1 MQKTMP
7 IVLLSC
13 KVFQNLLEIKYPA
26 GFLDQVIFLDYGLHS
41 VPRNLK
47 TSLQASL
54 DAIETPSLVVLG
66 FGLCGNGLDGI
77 QSGIHTLLV
86 PRSDDCIAILLGS
99 YQVYLQQF
107 QSIPGTYYL
116 TKGWLEAGSNPLAEH
131 QKYVDKY
138 GQEMADWLM
147 DQQYQHYK
155 RLAFVA
161 HNPEDLNAYH
171 EQALAIARFCERWGM
186 KYEEISGSEEYLSQL
201 VRVTQSLEQAG
212 EDFLVIPPGRELLQE
227 HFRRA

>member
-1 MQKTMP
+1 MPDSLP

-13 KVFQNLLEIKYPA
+13 KVFQNLLEIKYPS
-26 GFLDQVIFLDYGLHS
+26 GVLDQVIFLDYSLHEF
-41 VPRNLK
+41 PRNLK
-47 TSLQASL
+47 TSLQSSL
-54 DAIETPSLVVLG
+54 DAIGTPSLVVLG

-77 QSGIHTLLV
+77 QSGKHTLLV

-99 YQVYLQQF
+99 YQAYLQQF
-107 QSIPGTYYL
+107 HAIPGTYYL

-131 QKYVDKY
+131 QKYIDKY

-161 HNPEDLNAYH
+161 HSQDDLKEYR
-171 EQALAIARFCERWGM
+171 EQVQAIARFCERWGM
-186 KYEEISGSEEYLSQL
+186 IYEELSGSEEYLAQL
-201 VRVTQSLEQAG
+201 VQVTQALEQAG
-212 EDFLVIPPGRELLQE
+212 EDFLVIPPGAELLQE
-227 HFRRA
+227 HFRRS